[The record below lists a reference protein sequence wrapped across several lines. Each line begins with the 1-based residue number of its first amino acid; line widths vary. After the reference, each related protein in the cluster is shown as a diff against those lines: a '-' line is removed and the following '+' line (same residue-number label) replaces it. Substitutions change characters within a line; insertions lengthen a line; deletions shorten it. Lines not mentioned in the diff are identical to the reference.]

1 MFESGQIQFL
11 KNTITKNTV
20 CITTMIITLLTTFLI
35 TFSSFGQN
43 LQENDATVAYKLGKQ
58 QEKNASTT
66 AHYERAFQ
74 LYEKSAR
81 LGYDSA
87 QVALAQFY
95 ELGIGTKTD
104 FLKAADLY
112 QRALEQGNAQAAF
125 RLGNLYEK
133 GNGVEQ
139 SMEQAARCYLQAW
152 GGKCPRANEALERID
167 AKRWLPSDLPTY
179 RFYLAMNND
188 AMAQYELGKTYL
200 DTKNNAKP
208 NWIKAKFWLEK
219 AAMNNFV
226 EAQLLLARTYLEG
239 QVIEKDIALATSYY
253 IQAAKQNNQIALEWL
268 EERQNQQNREN
279 RESGENLRLASSTS
293 SSTSSVRNNE
303 AIVNHFEEGIK
314 KWNNQDNS
322 AAYIYFQKVSYKKQP
337 QVLKYLAIMHKDSL
351 IPNSDLG
358 EAILYLND
366 YISIYPEDAES
377 YKLLGE
383 IYLTKK
389 QKSEAKYYFEKAEQK
404 GLKIAKEVWASLD

>member
-1 MFESGQIQFL
+1 MNYIISQLQEKKFH
-11 KNTITKNTV
+11 KNNIAL
-20 CITTMIITLLTTFLI
+20 ITTMITTLLTTLLI
-35 TFSSFGQN
+35 AFSSFAQN
-43 LQENDATVAYKLGKQ
+43 IQENDATIAYKQGKQ
-58 QEKNASTT
+58 QEKMASTT
-66 AHYERAFQ
+66 AHYEKAFQ
-74 LYEKSAR
+74 LYEKSAT

-95 ELGIGTKTD
+95 ELGIGTEVD

-139 SMEQAARCYLQAW
+139 NMEQAARCYLQAW
-152 GGKCPRANEALERID
+152 GGKYPRAGEALERID

-188 AMAQYELGKTYL
+188 AKAQYELGYMYL
-200 DTKNNAKP
+200 DTKTSTKP

-219 AAMNNFV
+219 AAINNFV
-226 EAQLLLARTYLEG
+226 EAQLLLAKTYQEG
-239 QVIEKDIALATSYY
+239 QITEKNMELATSYY
-253 IQAAKQNNQIALEWL
+253 SQAARQNNKIALDWL
-268 EERQNQQNREN
+268 ESQQNQEN
-279 RESGENLRLASSTS
+279 TENVRLTASTKTS
-293 SSTSSVRNNE
+293 PASNNE
-303 AIVNHFEEGIK
+303 EIGTNHFEEGVKQWNIK
-314 KWNNQDNS
+314 NNQ
-322 AAYIYFQKVSYKKQP
+322 AAYTHFQKVSSKKQP
-337 QVLKYLAIMHKDSL
+337 QVLKYLAIMHKDNL
-351 IPNSDLG
+351 IPTANLA

-366 YISIYPEDAES
+366 YITIYPEDAEA
-377 YKLLGE
+377 YKILGE

-404 GLKIAKEVWASLD
+404 GIKIAKEVWSSLE